1 MNNGY
6 TGVILRV
13 DLKKGTVAKE
23 PLNWKNAEDFVGA
36 RGLGTKYYCDECD
49 PNCDPLGPD
58 NKLIFMTG
66 PLTGTVAP
74 SAGRYD
80 VVAKSPLTGAI
91 GAANSGGHFGPEL
104 KYAGYDGIIFENVAD
119 HPVYLYIND
128 DKVELRDASHL
139 WGKDVYET
147 TDLLNAEC
155 GESFRVACIA
165 PTGENGCLFAGVMND
180 KHRAAGRGG
189 MGTVM
194 GVKKLKA
201 VVVKGTG
208 SVRVARP
215 KEFFQDCMDARA
227 TLKAHPVTGAGL
239 SAYGT
244 QILVNIINASGAMP
258 KNNGRDGSV
267 FADADDISGETLT
280 AKYLLRNKGCFGC
293 SIGCGRVT
301 DIKEGPFKSK
311 GEGPEYEA
319 GWSFGA
325 DCGVNDLA
333 AVCDAN
339 FLCNQYGID
348 PITMGATIACA
359 MELYEMGALPESDVG
374 FPLRFGDAAAMVKC
388 TELTCKG
395 EGFGKILG
403 LGSYRMA
410 EKYGHPELSMS
421 VKKQEMP
428 AYDGRAIQGIGLEYA
443 TSNRGG
449 CHVRGYVISPEV
461 LGIPVKTDPLV
472 TEGKAGLLKTFQDLT
487 ALVDSTGMCLFTT
500 FGIGLPEIAAAYRDA
515 VGSDESDEEILLK
528 GERVWNLEKQFNI
541 AAGVEKDTLPPRL
554 LREEL
559 PEGPAQGKVN
569 QLQTMLA
576 EYYQVRGWTAEGIP
590 TPEKLQALKLS

>member
-6 TGVILRV
+6 VGTILRV
-13 DLKKGTVAKE
+13 NLKTGAISKE
-23 PLNWKNAEDFVGA
+23 PLNTKSADEYVGA

-49 PNCDPLGPD
+49 PKCDPLGPD

-66 PLTGTVAP
+66 PLTGTCAT
-74 SAGRYD
+74 SAGRYNA
-80 VVAKSPLTGAI
+80 VAKSPLTGTI
-91 GAANSGGHFGPEL
+91 GASNSGGHFGPEL
-104 KYAGYDGIIFENVAD
+104 KYAGYDGIIFEDVSD

-128 DKVELRDASHL
+128 DTVELRDASHL

-147 TDLLNAEC
+147 TDTLYAEC
-155 GESFRVACIA
+155 GETFRVACIA
-165 PTGENGCLFAGVMND
+165 PTGENGCLFAGIMND

-189 MGTVM
+189 IGTVM
-194 GVKKLKA
+194 GSKKLKA
-201 VVVKGTG
+201 VAVKGTG

-215 KEFFQDCMDARA
+215 DGFFKACADARA

-244 QILVNIINASGAMP
+244 MILVNIVNGVGGMP
-258 KNNGRDGSV
+258 FNNGRDGAY
-267 FADADDISGETLT
+267 FPQADDISGESLT
-280 AKYLLRNKGCFGC
+280 AKHLIRNKGCFGC
-293 SIGCGRVT
+293 SIGCGRLT
-301 DIKEGPFKSK
+301 EIKSGPFKSK

-325 DCGVNDLA
+325 DCGVNDLG

-359 MELYEMGALPESDVG
+359 MELFELGAITEAEVG
-374 FPLRFGDAAAMVKC
+374 FPLRFGDAAAMVKA
-388 TELTCKG
+388 TEITCKG

-449 CHVRGYVISPEV
+449 CHVRGYMISPEV
-461 LGIPVKTDPLV
+461 LGIPLSMDPLV
-472 TEGKAGLLKTFQDLT
+472 TEGKPALLKTFQDLT
-487 ALVDSTGMCLFTT
+487 ALCDSTGICLFTT
-500 FGIGLPEIAAAYRDA
+500 FGIGLPEIAAQYREA
-515 VGSDESDEEILLK
+515 VGSSESDEDILLK
-528 GERVWNLEKQFNI
+528 GERIWNLEKQFNI

-554 LREEL
+554 LRESL

-569 QLQTMLA
+569 QLHTMLK
-576 EYYQVRGWTAEGIP
+576 EYYAARGWTEEGIP
-590 TPEKLQALKLS
+590 TQEKLASLSIT